1 MINQNDGMTFE
12 FLFSSAAFIGL
23 IVNII
28 FTIKNNSKKDAEDV
42 SKANEG
48 VVKANIKL
56 DALCRDS
63 SETRLDLKSM
73 KSDIEKMTKKQMEH
87 DFRLGQIEKDL
98 DSACCRITKLENKG
112 DDKA

>member
-73 KSDIEKMTKKQMEH
+73 KSDIEKMTKKQIEH
-87 DFRLGQIEKDL
+87 DFRLEKIEEDL
-98 DSACCRITKLENKG
+98 DSACGRIARLEEKEG
-112 DDKA
+112 Q

>member
-1 MINQNDGMTFE
+1 MITPKDGMTFE
-12 FLFSSAAFIGL
+12 FLFSLAAFAVL
-23 IVNII
+23 IVNVVVM
-28 FTIKNNSKKDAEDV
+28 IKNNSKTDA
-42 SKANEG
+42 EG
-48 VVKANIKL
+48 VVKANLKL

-98 DSACCRITKLENKG
+98 DSACSRITKLEKKG